1 MRYGGDMSDIWGIYG
16 GDMGSHCG
24 DMRIPCRHA
33 HGHPQPRPPTP
44 TSNSTTP
51 NPAPTPNLTLFSLSL
66 CLIETETQALWP
78 DTLAVAY
85 RLPVG
90 VSDPSFV
97 IRWPTPTDRR

>member
-1 MRYGGDMSDIWGIYG
+1 MGETWGRYGEPLRRY
-16 GDMGSHCG
+16 
-24 DMRIPCRHA
+24 A
-33 HGHPQPRPPTP
+33 HPVTTCSRAPPTP
-44 TSNSTTP
+44 TPNPTSNNPTP
-51 NPAPTPNLTLFSLSL
+51 NPAPTPNLTLFSLNL
-66 CLIETETQALWP
+66 CLIETKTQALWP